1 MRPRLDVW
9 LWLAHR
15 ATAVLL
21 APLILVHLV
30 TMILAVRGGL
40 DAAEIVART
49 RGSLVWGGFYFLF
62 VAAAA
67 VHASIGLRSFLIEQV
82 RLGQAAATWLG
93 GVIGFA
99 LLWLGGRAVAG
110 LVF

>member
-1 MRPRLDVW
+1 MSPRLDVW

-15 ATAVLL
+15 GTGALL

-30 TMILAVRGGL
+30 TIILASRGGL

-49 RGSLVWGGFYFLF
+49 RGSVVWGGFYFLF

-67 VHASIGLRSFLIEQV
+67 VHAAIGMRSFLIDHARASQV
-82 RLGQAAATWLG
+82 PATWLG
-93 GVIGFA
+93 GGIGVA
-99 LLWLGGRAVAG
+99 LLVMGWRAVAG